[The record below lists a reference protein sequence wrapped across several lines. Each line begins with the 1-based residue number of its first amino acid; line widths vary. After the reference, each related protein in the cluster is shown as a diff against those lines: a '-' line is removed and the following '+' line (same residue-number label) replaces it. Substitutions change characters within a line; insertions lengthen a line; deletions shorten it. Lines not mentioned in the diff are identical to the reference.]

1 MLSEEKCSPNYVLK
15 FDSACLIEVGSKLLY
30 FVQVFAVA
38 ILLTMLLS
46 FNWPSGGMRFE
57 TCCLL
62 FFLISLV
69 TAVVFPRKQEY
80 IRIPAELRFYDDHLI
95 IYFLENDGSEEYN
108 RINYKDVE
116 MTMKTL

>member
-57 TCCLL
+57 TCCLV
-62 FFLISLV
+62 FSNIACDSSGFSKKAGIHKDSCRV
-69 TAVVFPRKQEY
+69 TV
-80 IRIPAELRFYDDHLI
+80 LR
-95 IYFLENDGSEEYN
+95 
-108 RINYKDVE
+108 
-116 MTMKTL
+116 